1 MTRKTRVVATKA
13 ATKTAVKTATV
24 KKASKM
30 TAEAYQAFARVFNN
44 PGRYQTDESLLR
56 ALEPLGYT
64 SVNEVYAA
72 AKNFR
77 SWRIKQRD
85 GALPELLYRNRG
97 EVANFSQFAA
107 VRAELSRFEFN
118 TATLKDYDGIVVT
131 GAQFDSYLNEPTYLA
146 LRQWLKYQA
155 TVLKRRYALLVLP
168 IAFGAVRTSGGRL
181 EGTFPREL
189 QGHMVL
195 RDTVWEGVK
204 LAIFRMLPTRLSNYF
219 TQQTLDSLQRDPA
232 QLTIVGA
239 PMLEMVHRPH
249 AGLTAGDQYPKCFMT
264 SMAITKPKYTIDN
277 LGLPSQQGS
286 LAELNHSYGFVVVD
300 FDRNGTPFARDVVDV
315 MGTGI
320 FYDVVKLDGRLTPL
334 KVTPNNVK
342 PVYDVVDTA
351 VLPDWHCGFTA
362 PKIRQAYFGE
372 DGILPQLNPGH
383 IMLHDFVNGT
393 SINPFKA
400 RDMLTRVFREHTNL
414 SMIRKELAYPR
425 PLDALLAKLKVW
437 DASFNSLHGELNLAA
452 AELLWMSDA
461 VPDSTLFVLAAN
473 HPKWIEEELNGLNW
487 PKDDRNMM
495 LFAEMMLHIMRQK
508 VAKSVSVVNPHEL
521 DPVAWFLETFV
532 AEHADALGVDPD
544 RMRYPGRKEAIIRP
558 LTAPRRVSVGGHGD
572 TPRFSGRER
581 QASVV
586 GMPATIGHY
595 HSGYIGRH
603 VRGVGVA
610 TPLVQHYVTT
620 AATAWTHSC
629 DLIFKNGQE
638 MMLHPRPDGCWWA
651 Y

>member
-1 MTRKTRVVATKA
+1 MTNVQ
-13 ATKTAVKTATV
+13 KTAVKRGQKVHQA
-24 KKASKM
+24 KPSKAPKMAKM
-30 TAEAYQAFARVFNN
+30 TAERYLAFARVFNN
-44 PGRYQTDESLLR
+44 AGRYQTDESLLR
-56 ALEPLGYT
+56 ALEPLGYA
-64 SVNEVYAA
+64 SVDDVYAA
-72 AKNFR
+72 AKLLR
-77 SWRIKQRD
+77 SWRVKQRD
-85 GALPELLYRNRG
+85 GSLPELLYRTRG
-97 EVANFSQFAA
+97 EVAHFSQFAA
-107 VRAELSRFEFN
+107 VRDELSRYEFN
-118 TATLKDYDGIVVT
+118 YATLKDYDGIVVS

-146 LRQWLKYQA
+146 LLQWLKYQE

-181 EGTFPREL
+181 EGTFPRQLE
-189 QGHMVL
+189 GHMVL
-195 RDTVWEGVK
+195 RDMTWEGVK
-204 LAIFRMLPTRLSNYF
+204 LAIFRMLPTRLSSYF
-219 TQQTLDSLQRDPA
+219 TPQTLDSLQRDPA

-239 PMLEMVHRPH
+239 PMLEMAHRPH

-264 SMAITKPKYTIDN
+264 SMALTKPKYTIDN

-300 FDRNGTPFARDVVDV
+300 FARDGVPFMRDVVDV
-315 MGTGI
+315 MGTGN
-320 FYDVVKLDGRLTPL
+320 FYDVVKQQGRLVAL
-334 KVTPNNVK
+334 KVTPNGVK
-342 PVYDVVDTA
+342 PAYDVVDTA
-351 VLPDWHCGFTA
+351 VLPDWHCGFTS
-362 PKIRQAYFGE
+362 PVVRQAYFGE
-372 DGILPQLNPGH
+372 SGIMPQLNPGH

-393 SINPFKA
+393 SVNPFKA
-400 RDMLTRVFREHTNL
+400 RDMLTRIFREHSTL
-414 SMIRKELAYPR
+414 SLIRKELAYPK

-452 AELLWMSDA
+452 AELLWMSNA

-473 HPKWIEEELNGLNW
+473 HPKWIEDELNSLNW

-495 LFAEMMLHIMRQK
+495 LFAEMMLQIMRQK
-508 VAKSVSVVNPHEL
+508 LSKSVSVVNPHEL

-544 RMRYPGRKEAIIRP
+544 RMRYPGRKEAIVRP

-638 MMLHPRPDGCWWA
+638 MMLHPRPDGRWWA